1 MEENAKLV
9 KNVSSSSTLGASTNK
24 EKDSNYDEDE
34 DEEMILVSYISK
46 HFFELFNL
54 GLY

>member
-9 KNVSSSSTLGASTNK
+9 KNVSSSSTLGDSTNK

-34 DEEMILVSYISK
+34 EMILVSYISR
-46 HFFELFNL
+46 HFSELFNL

>member
-9 KNVSSSSTLGASTNK
+9 KNVSSSSTLGDSTNK
-24 EKDSNYDEDE
+24 EKDSNYDE